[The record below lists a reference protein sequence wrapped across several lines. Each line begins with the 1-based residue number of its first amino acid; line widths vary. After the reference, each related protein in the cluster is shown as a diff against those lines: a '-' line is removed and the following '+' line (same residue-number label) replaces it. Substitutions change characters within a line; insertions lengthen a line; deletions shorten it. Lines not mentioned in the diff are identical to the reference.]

1 MAVNTEDVDIVVIE
15 REPVTRDPVPTAVPD
30 GPLAAVLLAAG
41 IGAFAL
47 GLFTTLAEAS
57 EAFRERLILNEA
69 VGPLS
74 GKTVWATIVFV
85 VAWIVLQYL
94 WRGRDRMLRSATI
107 AFVVLTLLGLLGTF
121 PIFFQAFAPE

>member
-1 MAVNTEDVDIVVIE
+1 MAVNTEDVDIVATE
-15 REPVTRDPVPTAVPD
+15 REPVTGDAVPASIPD

-85 VAWIVLQYL
+85 VAWVVLHVL
-94 WRGRDRMLRSATI
+94 WRGRDGRLRSATM
-107 AFVVLTLLGLLGTF
+107 AFVILTLLGLLGTF

>member
-1 MAVNTEDVDIVVIE
+1 MVAETERVQIVTAEAPVLAGDAV
-15 REPVTRDPVPTAVPD
+15 AAKPD
-30 GPLAAVLLAAG
+30 GPLAAALVAAG

-57 EAFRERLILNEA
+57 SAFRERLILNEG

-74 GKTVWATIVFV
+74 GKTVWATVVFV

-121 PIFFQAFAPE
+121 PIFFQAFAP

>member
-1 MAVNTEDVDIVVIE
+1 MVAETEQVQIVTAE
-15 REPVTRDPVPTAVPD
+15 GPVLAADTVPAKPD
-30 GPLAAVLLAAG
+30 GPLAAALVAAG

-57 EAFRERLILNEA
+57 EAFRARLILNEA

-74 GKTVWATIVFV
+74 GKTVWATVVFV
-85 VAWIVLQYL
+85 VAWVVLQYL
-94 WRGRDRMLRSATI
+94 WRGRDRMLRAATV

-121 PIFFQAFAPE
+121 PVFFQAFAPE

>member
-15 REPVTRDPVPTAVPD
+15 REPVTRDPVPAAVPD

-94 WRGRDRMLRSATI
+94 WRGRDRMLRSATM